1 MTTYLFEH
9 LLSSEGWI
17 SPGFMRVGATGL
29 IEEISAEEPD
39 CEVVHIG
46 GIALPGLSNLHSHA
60 FQRALAGLTECR
72 TSASSDSF
80 WTWRDLMYRFVAE
93 ITPDDLQAIASQL
106 YIEMLKS
113 GYTSVAEFHYLHHD
127 IGGAAYADTTEM
139 ASRIINAAVDTGI
152 NLSLL
157 PVLYQ
162 YSNFGNLPPVGGQR
176 RFINDTAGF
185 IDLFEKLETRAQK
198 IGGFSLGVALHSLR
212 AVDPKD
218 AREVLDVVGGGR
230 PIHVH
235 VAEQIKE
242 VTDCLGWSG
251 QRPVEFLL
259 NNFNVNDDWCLVHAT
274 HMTDEE
280 LVNAARSGAIAGLC
294 PVTEANLGD
303 GVFKLSTWLEAG
315 GKFGI
320 GSDSHI
326 SVDTVEELR
335 WLEYGQRLTRQQ
347 RNVLASDNISTGNR
361 LFSHAGAGGARAVGN
376 KSGVLEENAPA
387 DIIVLDSSAAVF
399 AGQTR
404 DTFVDSWVFSGNA
417 PVVSDVFAAG
427 RHVVQNRT
435 HINERTILGRYK
447 KTMERLIAVT

>member
-1 MTTYLFEH
+1 MTTHKFEH

-17 SPGFMRVGATGL
+17 TPGFVCVTDAGL
-29 IEEISAEEPD
+29 IKKISDTKPYCD
-39 CEVVHIG
+39 VVELG

-60 FQRALAGLTECR
+60 FQRALSGLTEKR
-72 TSASSDSF
+72 TSANSDSF

-93 ITPDDLQAIASQL
+93 ISPDDLQAIASQL
-106 YIEMLKS
+106 YVEMLKA

-127 IGGAAYADTTEM
+127 TGGAAYADTTEM
-139 ASRIINAAVDTGI
+139 ASRIIYSAVDTGI

-162 YSNFGNLPPVGGQR
+162 YSNFGNLPPVGGQN
-176 RFINDTAGF
+176 RFINDSSSF
-185 IDLFEKLETRAQK
+185 IALFEKLKTRAENN
-198 IGGFSLGVALHSLR
+198 GNFNLGVALHSLR
-212 AVDPKD
+212 AIDPKD
-218 AREVLDVVGGGR
+218 AQEVLDVVGGGR

-242 VTDCLGWSG
+242 VTDCLEWSG

-259 NNFNVNDDWCLVHAT
+259 NNFNVNDDWCLIHAT
-274 HMTDEE
+274 HMTNEE
-280 LVNAARSGAIAGLC
+280 VVNAARSGAIAGLC

-303 GVFKLSTWLEAG
+303 GVFNLPAWLEAG
-315 GKFGI
+315 GRFGI

-335 WLEYGQRLTRQQ
+335 WLEYGQRLIRQQ
-347 RNVLASDNISTGNR
+347 RNVAASDDISTGNR
-361 LFSHAGAGGARAVGN
+361 LLAHASVGGARAVGN
-376 KSGVLEENAPA
+376 KSGVIEENAPA

-399 AGQTR
+399 AGQTCN
-404 DTFVDSWVFSGNA
+404 TFVDSWVFSGNV

-427 RHVVQNRT
+427 RHVVQNGT
-435 HINERTILGRYK
+435 HINERTILDRYK
-447 KTMERLIAVT
+447 QTMKRLIAIT